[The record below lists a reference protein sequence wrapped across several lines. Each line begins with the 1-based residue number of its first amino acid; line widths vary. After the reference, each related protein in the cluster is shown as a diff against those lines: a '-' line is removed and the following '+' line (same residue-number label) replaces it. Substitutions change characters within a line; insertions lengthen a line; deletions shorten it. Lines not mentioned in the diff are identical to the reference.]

1 MEEKVI
7 KINADTSDANKE
19 IAKTTKGVES
29 LGKETTETNKTIK
42 KTGETTEKAGK
53 TGSKGVGLLSKG
65 FKGLGTAMKAAG
77 IGLIVGLIVSL
88 GAAFANNQKFIN
100 AFNTVT
106 ETVGI
111 LLSQL
116 TTTLINVFESVTSN
130 SKSFDALGK
139 VMKGLLTIAVT
150 PLKLAFFGI
159 KLAIQQGQLAW
170 EDSFFGGKD
179 KDKIKQLNLSIKETK
194 DNIFDTG
201 VEAVAAGVGIVS
213 NFGEAITEVGDI
225 ASKVVE
231 EVGKISVKSAFETA
245 KSNVA
250 IKNSAILA
258 VAQQTLLLEKFDRLA
273 EKQRQIRDDDSKS
286 ISVRQAANDQ
296 LLIELD
302 KQEKAQIRQANIQL
316 AAANAQFKRTGLVE
330 DEAAAIDAL
339 ANKESVLAAITGF
352 KSEQDI
358 NRIALKKEEIE
369 LNESISD
376 AEKERRLAQLAFESS
391 EQIDPLLKLEK
402 QKESLELEN
411 QIIFEDLERKRLL
424 FLEGTQARVDAE
436 QIFLTEKE
444 RIDNELLANERQTKE
459 ESIKIEQSLADAKET
474 IRNQNLDN
482 ISGGIRLLAS
492 LGEKSKALQAVA
504 LIADNATGIAKN
516 IINTQA
522 SNAKLA
528 LEVPLPLLPA
538 ALLANNI
545 RMGIGIATSVAAT
558 AKGLSALGKGGGG
571 GGSDVPRGGQ
581 ESSAPSFNLV
591 QGTDSNQIAQSI
603 NQGNQTPT
611 QAFVVGSAVTSQ
623 QELDANKINIGSI

>member
-1 MEEKVI
+1 
-7 KINADTSDANKE
+7 
-19 IAKTTKGVES
+19 
-29 LGKETTETNKTIK
+29 
-42 KTGETTEKAGK
+42 
-53 TGSKGVGLLSKG
+53 
-65 FKGLGTAMKAAG
+65 
-77 IGLIVGLIVSL
+77 
-88 GAAFANNQKFIN
+88 
-100 AFNTVT
+100 
-106 ETVGI
+106 
-111 LLSQL
+111 
-116 TTTLINVFESVTSN
+116 
-130 SKSFDALGK
+130 
-139 VMKGLLTIAVT
+139 
-150 PLKLAFFGI
+150 
-159 KLAIQQGQLAW
+159 
-170 EDSFFGGKD
+170 
-179 KDKIKQLNLSIKETK
+179 
-194 DNIFDTG
+194 
-201 VEAVAAGVGIVS
+201 
-213 NFGEAITEVGDI
+213 
-225 ASKVVE
+225 
-231 EVGKISVKSAFETA
+231 
-245 KSNVA
+245 
-250 IKNSAILA
+250 
-258 VAQQTLLLEKFDRLA
+258 
-273 EKQRQIRDDDSKS
+273 
-286 ISVRQAANDQ
+286 
-296 LLIELD
+296 
-302 KQEKAQIRQANIQL
+302 
-316 AAANAQFKRTGLVE
+316 
-330 DEAAAIDAL
+330 
-339 ANKESVLAAITGF
+339 
-352 KSEQDI
+352 
-358 NRIALKKEEIE
+358 
-369 LNESISD
+369 

>member
-1 MEEKVI
+1 
-7 KINADTSDANKE
+7 
-19 IAKTTKGVES
+19 
-29 LGKETTETNKTIK
+29 
-42 KTGETTEKAGK
+42 
-53 TGSKGVGLLSKG
+53 
-65 FKGLGTAMKAAG
+65 MKAAG